1 MARLRPRRLRRLRWW
16 LLGGLVALAV
26 VVFGGT
32 WLYIH
37 VIEGPAPA
45 PLSLKS
51 AARSSPIG
59 ATATPTMT
67 SPAGTP
73 SAGTASAGAV
83 AGTWRV
89 SSGSVVGYRV
99 NEVLAGQ
106 NNVAVGRTS
115 DITGILTIRGSAVTA
130 ASFSVPMDTIRSDQS
145 ERDAQFNGRIMETS
159 IYPTGTLSLTAPIA
173 LGALPA
179 DGAIRTY
186 HASGNLTLHGH
197 TRPVTFALQAERTT
211 SGIAVSGSIP
221 ILFANWE
228 IGNPS
233 FAGFVTT
240 QNHGVL
246 EFLIKFRR
254 S

>member
-1 MARLRPRRLRRLRWW
+1 MARERRSRLRWW
-16 LLGGLVALAV
+16 LLGGLVVLAA

-45 PLSLKS
+45 PLGLKS
-51 AARSSPIG
+51 GPSSG
-59 ATATPTMT
+59 H
-67 SPAGTP
+67 
-73 SAGTASAGAV
+73 ASASTTDSV

-89 SSGSVVGYRV
+89 ASGSVVGYRV

-115 DITGILTIRGSAVTA
+115 DITGSLTISRGTVRTA
-130 ASFSVPMDTIRSDQS
+130 TFSVPMDTIKSDQS
-145 ERDAQFNGRIMETS
+145 GRDAQFNGRIMETS
-159 IYPTGTLSLTAPIA
+159 TYPTGTLTLTTPIA

-179 DGAIRTY
+179 PGVIRTY
-186 HASGNLTLHGH
+186 HASADITLHGQ
-197 TRPVTFALQAERTT
+197 TRRVTFRLAAERTAT
-211 SGIAVSGSIP
+211 GIEVSGSIP
-221 ILFANWE
+221 ILFADWD
-228 IGNPS
+228 IGNPG

-240 QNHGVL
+240 QDHGLL
-246 EFLIKFRR
+246 EFLIKFSR

>member
-1 MARLRPRRLRRLRWW
+1 MARLRWGRLRWW
-16 LLGGLVALAV
+16 LLGGLVALVILV
-26 VVFGGT
+26 VGGT

-51 AARSSPIG
+51 GQSSGP
-59 ATATPTMT
+59 
-67 SPAGTP
+67 
-73 SAGTASAGAV
+73 ASASTAAAV

-115 DITGILTIRGSAVTA
+115 HVTGSLAIRGSTVTA
-130 ASFSVPMDTIRSDQS
+130 ASFSVPMDTIKSDES
-145 ERDAQFNGRIMETS
+145 ERDVQFNGRIMETS
-159 IYPTGTLSLTAPIA
+159 TYPTGTLRLTSPIA
-173 LGALPA
+173 LGAPPA
-179 DGAIRTY
+179 AGLIRTY
-186 HASGNLTLHGH
+186 HATADLTLHGH
-197 TRPVTFALQAERTT
+197 TRKVTFPLAAERTAA
-211 SGIAVSGSIP
+211 GLEVSGSIP
-221 ILFANWE
+221 ILFADWD

-240 QNHGVL
+240 QNHGLL
-246 EFLIKFRR
+246 EFLIKFSR

>member
-1 MARLRPRRLRRLRWW
+1 MTRLRPRRLVWW

-26 VVFGGT
+26 LVFGGT

-51 AARSSPIG
+51 AASQP
-59 ATATPTMT
+59 ATP
-67 SPAGTP
+67 S
-73 SAGTASAGAV
+73 SAAASASTV
-83 AGTWRV
+83 AGTWKA

-115 DITGILTIRGSAVTA
+115 DITGSLTIRAGAVTA
-130 ASFSVPMDTIRSDQS
+130 ASFSVPIDTIKSDES

-159 IYPTGTLSLTAPIA
+159 TYPTGTLSLKSPIA
-173 LGALPA
+173 LGTLPA
-179 DGAIRTY
+179 DGIVRTY
-186 HASGNLTLHGH
+186 RATASLTLHGH
-197 TRPVTFALQAERTT
+197 TRSVTFPLEAERTT
-211 SGIAVSGSIP
+211 GGIEVSGSIP
-221 ILFANWE
+221 ILFASWD

-240 QNHGVL
+240 QNHGLL
-246 EFLIKFRR
+246 EFLIKFTR